1 MRRVLEVVDWVWV
14 GRFVIFC
21 SRGGRVGGVGRR
33 ESDNRSRKW
42 KLGVLREMSRAYLW
56 VSTLFVALGVVRLF
70 YGVC

>member
-1 MRRVLEVVDWVWV
+1 M
-14 GRFVIFC
+14 IFC
-21 SRGGRVGGVGRR
+21 SREERVGGVGRK